1 MVKSLW
7 RTLCKFSKKL
17 NIGLPYDHEIT
28 LLGIYSEKNIIQKD
42 AYTPMFIEGQFTI
55 AKKWKQPKCPLTEMN
70 KEVVYTYNVTLLFS
84 CSVMYDSLRSHE
96 WQHTRFPCPYHVL
109 ELVQTMS
116 IELVMPS
123 SHFIIFH
130 LLHFLPSNFPN
141 IRVFSDELSL
151 HIRWP
156 KYWSFRFSISPSN
169 EYSVLISF
177 RIGGLIF
184 LQSKKLSGTFP

>member
-1 MVKSLW
+1 MTMKSHSW
-7 RTLCKFSKKL
+7 AYIQRKTSSK
-17 NIGLPYDHEIT
+17 
-28 LLGIYSEKNIIQKD
+28 KD

-55 AKKWKQPKCPLTEMN
+55 SKKWKQPKCPLTEMN
-70 KEVVYTYNVTLLFS
+70 IVVHTNKVTLLFS

-123 SHFIIFH
+123 NYFISFH
-130 LLHFLPSNFPN
+130 LLHLLPSKFPN
-141 IRVFSDELSL
+141 IRVFSIELSL

-156 KYWSFRFSISPSN
+156 KYWSFSFSVSPSN

-177 RIGGLIF
+177 RVGSLIF
-184 LQSKKLSGTFP
+184 LQSKKLSGVFP